1 MMPPAVLESLLR
13 VRRLQH
19 DIQNQF
25 LLTFYIFCDLKDA
38 MTELEETQILAE
50 QQGAS
55 VEYLA
60 RLHSILHL
68 LKGLEASVITLLDFL
83 SEVSSEIERSKEH
96 GSMT

>member
-1 MMPPAVLESLLR
+1 
-13 VRRLQH
+13 
-19 DIQNQF
+19 
-25 LLTFYIFCDLKDA
+25 
-38 MTELEETQILAE
+38 MTELEETQILAK

-60 RLHSILHL
+60 RLHSILYL